1 MSTNTRKLTADQ
13 ERQAAMRR
21 GQRIA
26 AMEAGQSVP
35 LLGLNLADA
44 IREHEARGTLS
55 DLAVI
60 ALIRGQASA
69 IPGQATFPPA
79 QQLAQQ
85 QRELKRN
92 IANESGAVVRV
103 EFPDGKHE
111 FCALGPVVKF
121 KYR

>member
-79 QQLAQQ
+79 RQLAQQ
-85 QRELKRN
+85 PQTVPTAF
-92 IANESGAVVRV
+92 ANEAGSICTVTLAN
-103 EFPDGKHE
+103 GKTE
-111 FCALGPVVKF
+111 TYGLGPF
-121 KYR
+121 IRRR